1 MKSKTIYIFILGFLI
16 LVFLN
21 FNALFSYF
29 SQDDFFHLRVV
40 SQKNI
45 IDIPSFFLG
54 KQEEYG
60 FFRPLSRE
68 TYNLIMYK
76 IFDLNPLPYHLMN
89 LLVIIINGLL
99 IFFISKKITGIKV
112 VGLLASF
119 LYLTSS
125 VRNVELYYLSS
136 IQTLLATTFL
146 ILSILSYLN
155 KRYLLSLVT
164 FLLALLCHE
173 IAIVF
178 PGIIFLI
185 EMTSNKKLLK
195 LFPFF
200 FVVLIYLLFTSF
212 TSLPNQQVYQPTINP
227 KSLLNTFGWYTL
239 WSFGL
244 PETLVDFVGPGFKIN
259 ENFIS
264 WFSRY
269 SKIVFPLFLFI
280 FISLLIFALI
290 LKKKI
295 LARSFLLPLSF
306 FIISLSPFLV
316 FPQKKFVYYL
326 ELASVWFALF
336 LSIILFKIWQ
346 KSNLRVLV
354 VLVVI
359 ALLVVYKETCDIN
372 KITYWAAKRAKAA
385 QFIVNDIKIKVP
397 NPQKGAIFYIQDDPN
412 YPFISKE
419 WGSSSKQAFYI
430 LSGSDAFK
438 LIYKDSSIKAYYE
451 AIDLEFKESQEKVIP
466 YTAKFPY

>member
-1 MKSKTIYIFILGFLI
+1 MNKLLIFIICLGFIYLI
-16 LVFLN
+16 GPVT
-21 FNALFSYF
+21 SYF

-45 IDIPSFFLG
+45 SDIPSFFLG
-54 KQEEYG
+54 KQQEYG

-76 IFDLNPLPYHLMN
+76 IFDLNPFPYHLMN

-99 IFFISKKITGIKV
+99 VFHISKKITGINI

-136 IQTLLATTFL
+136 IQTLFATTFL
-146 ILSILSYLN
+146 ILATLGYLN
-155 KRYLLSLVT
+155 KRYLLSLIT
-164 FLLALLCHE
+164 FFLALLCHE

-185 EMTSNKKLLK
+185 EMTNSKKILK
-195 LFPFF
+195 LSPFF
-200 FVVLIYLLFTSF
+200 LVVLIYLLFTSF
-212 TSLPNQQVYQPTINP
+212 TSLPNQQVYQLSINP
-227 KSLLNTFGWYTL
+227 KSILNTFGWYTL

-244 PETLVDFVGPGFKIN
+244 PEMLVDFVGPGFKIN

-264 WFSRY
+264 WFPLY

-280 FISLLIFALI
+280 SISFFSFVLI

-295 LARSFLLPLSF
+295 LTRSFLLTSSF
-306 FIISLSPFLV
+306 FIISISPFLF

-326 ELASVWFALF
+326 DLASVWFAIF

-346 KSNLRVLV
+346 KSNLRAWV
-354 VLVVI
+354 VLIVM
-359 ALLVVYKETCDIN
+359 ALSIVYKETSDIN
-372 KITYWAAKRAKAA
+372 KITYWAAKRSKSAEYLVTDLKNK
-385 QFIVNDIKIKVP
+385 FP
-397 NPQKGAIFYIQDDPN
+397 NPPKGAVFYIKDDPD

-438 LIYKDSSIKAYYE
+438 LIYKDSSIKAYYQ
-451 AIDLEFKESQEKVIP
+451 ANDPEFKESEVKFIP

>member
-1 MKSKTIYIFILGFLI
+1 MNKLLIFIICLGFIYLI
-16 LVFLN
+16 GPVT
-21 FNALFSYF
+21 SYF

-45 IDIPSFFLG
+45 SDIPSFFLG
-54 KQEEYG
+54 KQQEYG

-76 IFDLNPLPYHLMN
+76 IFDLNPFPYHLMN

-99 IFFISKKITGIKV
+99 VFHISKKITGINI

-136 IQTLLATTFL
+136 IQTLFATTFL
-146 ILSILSYLN
+146 ILATLGYLN
-155 KRYLLSLVT
+155 KRYLLSLIL
-164 FLLALLCHE
+164 FFLALLCHE

-185 EMTSNKKLLK
+185 EMTNSKKILK
-195 LFPFF
+195 LSPFF
-200 FVVLIYLLFTSF
+200 LVVLIYLLFTSF
-212 TSLPNQQVYQPTINP
+212 TSLPNQQVYQLSINP
-227 KSLLNTFGWYTL
+227 KSILNTFGWYTL

-244 PETLVDFVGPGFKIN
+244 PEMLVDFVGPGFKIN

-264 WFSRY
+264 WFPLY

-280 FISLLIFALI
+280 SISFFSFVLI

-295 LARSFLLPLSF
+295 LTRSFLLTSSF
-306 FIISLSPFLV
+306 FIISISPFLF

-326 ELASVWFALF
+326 DLASVWFAIF
-336 LSIILFKIWQ
+336 LSIILFKICQ
-346 KSNLRVLV
+346 KSNLRAWV
-354 VLVVI
+354 VLIVM
-359 ALLVVYKETCDIN
+359 ALSIVYKETSDIN
-372 KITYWAAKRAKAA
+372 KITYWAAKRSKSAEYLVTDLKNK
-385 QFIVNDIKIKVP
+385 FP
-397 NPQKGAIFYIQDDPN
+397 NPPKGAVFYIKDDPD

-438 LIYKDSSIKAYYE
+438 LIYKDSSIKAYYQ
-451 AIDLEFKESQEKVIP
+451 ANDPEFKESEVKFIP

>member
-1 MKSKTIYIFILGFLI
+1 MNKLLIFIICLGFIYLTNP
-16 LVFLN
+16 VT
-21 FNALFSYF
+21 SYF

-45 IDIPSFFLG
+45 SDIPSFFLG

-76 IFDLNPLPYHLMN
+76 IFNLNPFPYHLMN

-99 IFFISKKITGIKV
+99 VFFISKKITGINV

-136 IQTLLATTFL
+136 IQTLFATVFL
-146 ILSILSYLN
+146 ILAILSYLN
-155 KRYLLSLVT
+155 KRYLFSLIT

-185 EMTSNKKLLK
+185 EMTSNKKVLK

-200 FVVLIYLLFTSF
+200 FVVLIYLLFTSS
-212 TSLPNQQVYQPTINP
+212 SLPNQQVYQPTINP
-227 KSLLNTFGWYTL
+227 KSILNTFGWYTL

-244 PETLVDFVGPGFKIN
+244 PEMLVDFIGPGFKIN

-264 WFSRY
+264 WFPMY

-280 FISLLIFALI
+280 FISLFSFVLI

-295 LARSFLLPLSF
+295 LTKSLLISFGF
-306 FIISLSPFLV
+306 FIISISPFLV

-326 ELASVWFALF
+326 ELASVWFALS

-346 KSNLRVLV
+346 KSNLRVWV
-354 VLVVI
+354 VLAVM
-359 ALLVVYKETCDIN
+359 ALLVVYKETSDIN
-372 KITYWAAKRAKAA
+372 KITYWAAKRAKSAEYLVA
-385 QFIVNDIKIKVP
+385 DIKNKFP
-397 NPQKGAIFYIQDDPN
+397 NPSKGAVFYVLDDPD

-438 LIYKDSSIKAYYE
+438 LIYKDSSIKAYYQ
-451 AIDLEFKESQEKVIP
+451 AFDLEFKESEVKFIP
-466 YTAKFPY
+466 YIAKFPY